1 MRTQQI
7 NVNTA
12 SIHSAP
18 RFVISENVARIN
30 EVNIGAVIIRRD
42 EEGRYSLNDLHRSA
56 MESGKATESQRPG
69 NFLKSE
75 SVSAFIGALET
86 ATKIAVCVKRPGRAG
101 GTFADE
107 LIAIRYAAWIEPAFE
122 VDVYRTFQSV
132 KRSAANNIREG
143 VDRAMSRERA
153 RLEAPALTDA
163 IKHGRL
169 AAGKETKHYHFSNE
183 FDLIN
188 RIALG
193 MPSKVYRAAHCI
205 SPTDSI
211 RDHLTPCEIRCIEH
225 LQRVNASLI
234 DVGMDF
240 ESRKQ
245 KLSQIYIQRHSR
257 ALLSE
262 IKRLEF

>member
-1 MRTQQI
+1 MPIPQSV
-7 NVNTA
+7 VNNND
-12 SIHSAP
+12 SAP
-18 RFVISENVARIN
+18 RFLQSQNVAR
-30 EVNIGAVIIRRD
+30 VSAVAICGVKIRQD
-42 EEGRYSLNDLHRSA
+42 DEGRYSLNDL
-56 MESGKATESQRPG
+56 EKAAKADGVNKDIRPNEWLSLQATGEIEGFLITENPG
-69 NFLKSE
+69 FKP
-75 SVSAFIGALET
+75 
-86 ATKIAVCVKRPGRAG
+86 IAAKPGRYG
-101 GTFADE
+101 GTYVTRE
-107 LIAIRYAAWIEPAFE
+107 LIYSYAMWISPAFHLH
-122 VDVYRTFQSV
+122 VIRTFDAVVIGHIQLV
-132 KRSAANNIREG
+132 EG
-143 VDRAMSRERA
+143 KQARERA

-169 AAGKETKHYHFSNE
+169 SAGKDVKHYHFSNE

-193 MPSKVYRAAHCI
+193 MPSKAYRAAHCI

>member
-1 MRTQQI
+1 MNTQSI
-7 NVNTA
+7 PVNTPN
-12 SIHSAP
+12 IPAP
-18 RFVISENVARIN
+18 RFLQSQNVAR
-30 EVNIGAVIIRRD
+30 VSAVAICGVKIRQD
-42 EEGRYSLNDLHRSA
+42 DEGRYSLNDL
-56 MESGKATESQRPG
+56 EKAAKADGVNKDIRPNEWLSLQATGEIEGFLITENPG
-69 NFLKSE
+69 FKP
-75 SVSAFIGALET
+75 
-86 ATKIAVCVKRPGRAG
+86 IAAKPGRYG
-101 GTFADE
+101 GTYVTRE
-107 LIAIRYAAWIEPAFE
+107 LIYSYAMWISPAFHLH
-122 VDVYRTFQSV
+122 VIRTFDAVVVGHIQLV
-132 KRSAANNIREG
+132 EG
-143 VDRAMSRERA
+143 KQARERA

-193 MPSKVYRAAHCI
+193 MPSKAYRAAHCI

>member
-1 MRTQQI
+1 MRTEHL

-12 SIHSAP
+12 SIHAAP
-18 RFVISENVARIN
+18 RFVISENVARIS
-30 EVNIGAVIIRRD
+30 VLCGVKIKQD
-42 EEGRYSLNDLHRSA
+42 DEGRYCLNDLHKAAVADGANKRTK
-56 MESGKATESQRPG
+56 EPGKFMATESFAEMVAELTTQNPG
-69 NFLKSE
+69 SLPVVTIE
-75 SVSAFIGALET
+75 
-86 ATKIAVCVKRPGRAG
+86 GRNG
-101 GTFADE
+101 GTYVARE
-107 LIAIRYAAWIEPAFE
+107 LIYAYAMWVNARFHLHVI
-122 VDVYRTFQSV
+122 RTFDSV
-132 KRSAANNIREG
+132 VTGQLEAVEARH
-143 VDRAMSRERA
+143 SRERA

-169 AAGKETKHYHFSNE
+169 AAGKEIKHYHFSNE

-193 MPSKVYRAAHCI
+193 MPSKAYRAAHCI
-205 SPTDSI
+205 GPSEAI

-234 DVGMDF
+234 DVGMDY
-240 ESRKQ
+240 ESRKE

>member
-1 MRTQQI
+1 MQQI
-7 NVNTA
+7 TQGNT
-12 SIHSAP
+12 SNNFAP
-18 RFVISENVARIN
+18 RFLQSQNVAR
-30 EVNIGAVIIRRD
+30 VSAVAICGVKIRQD
-42 EEGRYSLNDLHRSA
+42 DEGRYSLNDL
-56 MESGKATESQRPG
+56 EKAAKADGVNKDIRPNEWLSLQATGEIEGFLITENPG
-69 NFLKSE
+69 FKP
-75 SVSAFIGALET
+75 
-86 ATKIAVCVKRPGRAG
+86 IAAKPGRYG
-101 GTFADE
+101 GTYVSRE
-107 LIAIRYAAWIEPAFE
+107 LIYSYAMWISPAFHLH
-122 VDVYRTFQSV
+122 VIRTFDAVVIGHIQLV
-132 KRSAANNIREG
+132 EG
-143 VDRAMSRERA
+143 KQARERA

-169 AAGKETKHYHFSNE
+169 AAGKEIKHYHFSNE

-193 MPSKVYRAAHCI
+193 MPSKAYRAAHCI

-257 ALLSE
+257 DLLSE

>member
-1 MRTQQI
+1 MPIPQSV
-7 NVNTA
+7 VNNNE
-12 SIHSAP
+12 SAP
-18 RFVISENVARIN
+18 RFLQSQNVAR
-30 EVNIGAVIIRRD
+30 VSAVAICGVKIRQD
-42 EEGRYSLNDLHRSA
+42 DEGRYSLNDL
-56 MESGKATESQRPG
+56 EKAAKADGVNKDIRPNEWLSLQATGEIEGFLITENPG
-69 NFLKSE
+69 FKP
-75 SVSAFIGALET
+75 
-86 ATKIAVCVKRPGRAG
+86 IAAKPGRYG
-101 GTFADE
+101 GTYVTRE
-107 LIAIRYAAWIEPAFE
+107 LIYSYAMWISPAFHLH
-122 VDVYRTFQSV
+122 VIRTFDAVVIGHIQLV
-132 KRSAANNIREG
+132 EG
-143 VDRAMSRERA
+143 KQARERA

-169 AAGKETKHYHFSNE
+169 SAGKDVKHYHFSNE

-193 MPSKVYRAAHCI
+193 MPSKAYRAAHCI

>member
-1 MRTQQI
+1 MQKITQG
-7 NVNTA
+7 NT
-12 SIHSAP
+12 SNESAP
-18 RFVISENVARIN
+18 RFLQSQNVAR
-30 EVNIGAVIIRRD
+30 VSAVAICGVKIRQD
-42 EEGRYSLNDLHRSA
+42 DEGRYSLNDL
-56 MESGKATESQRPG
+56 EKAAKADGVNKDIRPNEWLSLQATGEIEGFLITENPG
-69 NFLKSE
+69 FKP
-75 SVSAFIGALET
+75 
-86 ATKIAVCVKRPGRAG
+86 IAAKPGRYG
-101 GTFADE
+101 GTYVSRE
-107 LIAIRYAAWIEPAFE
+107 LIYSYAMWISPAFHLH
-122 VDVYRTFQSV
+122 VIRTFDAVVVGHIQLV
-132 KRSAANNIREG
+132 EG
-143 VDRAMSRERA
+143 KQARDRA

-169 AAGKETKHYHFSNE
+169 AAGKEIKHYHFSNE

-193 MPSKVYRAAHCI
+193 MPSKAYRAAHCI

>member
-1 MRTQQI
+1 MPIPQSVVNI
-7 NVNTA
+7 NE
-12 SIHSAP
+12 SAP
-18 RFVISENVARIN
+18 RFLQSQNVAR
-30 EVNIGAVIIRRD
+30 VSAVAICGVKIRQD
-42 EEGRYSLNDLHRSA
+42 DEGRYSLNDL
-56 MESGKATESQRPG
+56 EKAAKADGVNKDIRPNEWLSLQATGEIEGFLITENPG
-69 NFLKSE
+69 FKP
-75 SVSAFIGALET
+75 
-86 ATKIAVCVKRPGRAG
+86 IAAKPGRYG
-101 GTFADE
+101 GTYVTRE
-107 LIAIRYAAWIEPAFE
+107 LIYSYAMWISPAFHLH
-122 VDVYRTFQSV
+122 VIRTFDAVVIGHIQLV
-132 KRSAANNIREG
+132 EG
-143 VDRAMSRERA
+143 KQARERA

-169 AAGKETKHYHFSNE
+169 SAGKDVKHYHFSNE

-193 MPSKVYRAAHCI
+193 MPSKAYRAAHCI

>member
-1 MRTQQI
+1 MHITTQTI
-7 NVNTA
+7 NTQA
-12 SIHSAP
+12 IHAAP
-18 RFVISENVARIN
+18 RFVISENVARIS
-30 EVNIGAVIIRRD
+30 VLCGVKIKQD
-42 EEGRYSLNDLHRSA
+42 DEGRYCLNDLHKAAVADGANKRTK
-56 MESGKATESQRPG
+56 EPGKFMATESFAEMVAELTTQNPG
-69 NFLKSE
+69 SLPVVTIE
-75 SVSAFIGALET
+75 
-86 ATKIAVCVKRPGRAG
+86 GRNG
-101 GTFADE
+101 GTYVARE
-107 LIAIRYAAWIEPAFE
+107 LIYAYAMWVNARFHLHVI
-122 VDVYRTFQSV
+122 RTFDSV
-132 KRSAANNIREG
+132 VTGQLEAVEARH
-143 VDRAMSRERA
+143 SRERA

-169 AAGKETKHYHFSNE
+169 AAGKEIKHYHFSNE

-193 MPSKVYRAAHCI
+193 MPSKAYRAAHCI
-205 SPTDSI
+205 GPTEAI

-234 DVGMDF
+234 DVGMDY
-240 ESRKQ
+240 ESRKE

>member
-1 MRTQQI
+1 MQQLSQG
-7 NVNTA
+7 NT
-12 SIHSAP
+12 SNESAP
-18 RFVISENVARIN
+18 RFLQSQNVAR
-30 EVNIGAVIIRRD
+30 VSAVAICGVKIRQD
-42 EEGRYSLNDLHRSA
+42 DEGRYSLNDL
-56 MESGKATESQRPG
+56 EKAAKADGVNKDIRPNEWLSLQATGEIEGFLITENPG
-69 NFLKSE
+69 FKP
-75 SVSAFIGALET
+75 
-86 ATKIAVCVKRPGRAG
+86 IAAKPGRYG
-101 GTFADE
+101 GTYVSRE
-107 LIAIRYAAWIEPAFE
+107 LIYSYAMWISPAFHLH
-122 VDVYRTFQSV
+122 VIRTFDAVVVGHIQLV
-132 KRSAANNIREG
+132 EG
-143 VDRAMSRERA
+143 KQARDRA

-169 AAGKETKHYHFSNE
+169 AAGKEIKHYHFSNE

>member
-1 MRTQQI
+1 MPIPQSV
-7 NVNTA
+7 VNTNE
-12 SIHSAP
+12 SAP
-18 RFVISENVARIN
+18 RFLQSQNVAR
-30 EVNIGAVIIRRD
+30 VSAVAICGVKIRQD
-42 EEGRYSLNDLHRSA
+42 DEGRYSLNDL
-56 MESGKATESQRPG
+56 EKAAKADGVNKDIRPNEWLSLQATGEIEGFLITENPG
-69 NFLKSE
+69 FKP
-75 SVSAFIGALET
+75 
-86 ATKIAVCVKRPGRAG
+86 IAAKPGRYG
-101 GTFADE
+101 GTYVTRE
-107 LIAIRYAAWIEPAFE
+107 LIYSYAMWISPAFHLH
-122 VDVYRTFQSV
+122 VIRTFDAVVIGHIQLV
-132 KRSAANNIREG
+132 EG
-143 VDRAMSRERA
+143 KQARERA

-169 AAGKETKHYHFSNE
+169 SAGKDVKHYHFSNE

-193 MPSKVYRAAHCI
+193 MPSKAYRAAHCI

>member
-1 MRTQQI
+1 MPIPQSV
-7 NVNTA
+7 VNTNE
-12 SIHSAP
+12 SAP
-18 RFVISENVARIN
+18 RFMQSQNVAL
-30 EVNIGAVIIRRD
+30 VSAVAICGVKIRQD
-42 EEGRYSLNDLHRSA
+42 DEGRYSLNDL
-56 MESGKATESQRPG
+56 EKAAKADGVNKDIRPNEWLSLQATGEIEGFLITENPG
-69 NFLKSE
+69 FKP
-75 SVSAFIGALET
+75 
-86 ATKIAVCVKRPGRAG
+86 IAAKPGRYG
-101 GTFADE
+101 GTYVSRE
-107 LIAIRYAAWIEPAFE
+107 LIYSYAMWISPAFHLH
-122 VDVYRTFQSV
+122 VIRTFDAFVIGHIQLV
-132 KRSAANNIREG
+132 EG
-143 VDRAMSRERA
+143 KQARERA

-169 AAGKETKHYHFSNE
+169 SAGKDVKHYHFSNE

-193 MPSKVYRAAHCI
+193 MPSKAYRAAHCI

>member
-1 MRTQQI
+1 MPISQHVVNSDRPRHEIAPLQI
-7 NVNTA
+7 
-12 SIHSAP
+12 
-18 RFVISENVARIN
+18 VARSMSLSLGGVKIKQ
-30 EVNIGAVIIRRD
+30 D
-42 EEGRYSLNDLHRSA
+42 LEGRYCLNDLHKA
-56 MESGKATESQRPG
+56 AGKEKRHAPG
-69 NFLKSE
+69 YWLAIQQAAE
-75 SVSAFIGALET
+75 LVAELET
-86 ATKIAVCVKRPGRAG
+86 TGIPVVTIEGRNG
-101 GTFADE
+101 GTFVMKE
-107 LIAIRYAAWIEPAFE
+107 LVYAYAMWVSAKFNLQVI
-122 VDVYRTFQSV
+122 RTFDAVVVGHIQLV
-132 KRSAANNIREG
+132 EG
-143 VDRAMSRERA
+143 KQARERA

-163 IKHGRL
+163 IKHGR
-169 AAGKETKHYHFSNE
+169 AVAGKEVKHYHFSNE

-193 MPSKVYRAAHCI
+193 MPSKAYRVAHCI

-245 KLSQIYIQRHSR
+245 KLSQIYIQRHKR

-262 IKRLEF
+262 IKQLEF

>member
-1 MRTQQI
+1 MQQI
-7 NVNTA
+7 TQGNT
-12 SIHSAP
+12 SNESAP
-18 RFVISENVARIN
+18 RFLQSQNVAR
-30 EVNIGAVIIRRD
+30 VSAVAICGVKIRQD
-42 EEGRYSLNDLHRSA
+42 DEGRYSLNDL
-56 MESGKATESQRPG
+56 EKAAKADGVNKDIRPNEWLSLQATGEIEGFLITENPG
-69 NFLKSE
+69 FKP
-75 SVSAFIGALET
+75 
-86 ATKIAVCVKRPGRAG
+86 IAAKPGRYG
-101 GTFADE
+101 GTYVSRE
-107 LIAIRYAAWIEPAFE
+107 LIYSYAMWISPAFHLH
-122 VDVYRTFQSV
+122 VIRTFDAVVVGHIQLV
-132 KRSAANNIREG
+132 EG
-143 VDRAMSRERA
+143 KQARDRA

-169 AAGKETKHYHFSNE
+169 AAGKEIKHYHFSNE

-193 MPSKVYRAAHCI
+193 MPSKAYRAAHCI

>member
-1 MRTQQI
+1 MQQLSQG
-7 NVNTA
+7 NT
-12 SIHSAP
+12 SNESAP
-18 RFVISENVARIN
+18 RFLQSQNVAR
-30 EVNIGAVIIRRD
+30 VSAVAICGVKIRQD
-42 EEGRYSLNDLHRSA
+42 DEGRYSLNDL
-56 MESGKATESQRPG
+56 EKAAKADGVNKDIRPNEWLSLQATGEIEGFLITENPG
-69 NFLKSE
+69 FKP
-75 SVSAFIGALET
+75 
-86 ATKIAVCVKRPGRAG
+86 IAAKPGRYG
-101 GTFADE
+101 GTYVSRE
-107 LIAIRYAAWIEPAFE
+107 LIYSYAMWISPAFHLH
-122 VDVYRTFQSV
+122 VIRTFDAVVVGHIQLV
-132 KRSAANNIREG
+132 EG
-143 VDRAMSRERA
+143 KQARDRA

-169 AAGKETKHYHFSNE
+169 AAGKEIKHYHFSNE

-193 MPSKVYRAAHCI
+193 MPSKAYRAAHCI

>member
-1 MRTQQI
+1 MQQI
-7 NVNTA
+7 TQGNT
-12 SIHSAP
+12 SNESAP
-18 RFVISENVARIN
+18 RFLQSQNVAR
-30 EVNIGAVIIRRD
+30 VSAVAICGVKIRQD
-42 EEGRYSLNDLHRSA
+42 DEGRYSLNDL
-56 MESGKATESQRPG
+56 EKAAKADGVNKDIRPNEWLSLQATGEIEGFLITENPG
-69 NFLKSE
+69 FKP
-75 SVSAFIGALET
+75 
-86 ATKIAVCVKRPGRAG
+86 IAAKPGRYG
-101 GTFADE
+101 GTYVTRE
-107 LIAIRYAAWIEPAFE
+107 LIYSYAMWISPAFHLH
-122 VDVYRTFQSV
+122 VIRTFDAVVIGHIQLV
-132 KRSAANNIREG
+132 EG
-143 VDRAMSRERA
+143 KQARERA

-169 AAGKETKHYHFSNE
+169 SAGKDVKHYHFSNE

-193 MPSKVYRAAHCI
+193 MPSKAYRAAHCI

>member
-1 MRTQQI
+1 MHMQTQSVQALSRPAPQ
-7 NVNTA
+7 NA
-12 SIHSAP
+12 SHG
-18 RFVISENVARIN
+18 FVARSMSLTLGGVKIKQD
-30 EVNIGAVIIRRD
+30 I
-42 EEGRYSLNDLHRSA
+42 EGRYCLNDLHKAAVADGANKRTK
-56 MESGKATESQRPG
+56 EPGKFMATESFTEMVAELTTQNPG
-69 NFLKSE
+69 SLPVVTIE
-75 SVSAFIGALET
+75 
-86 ATKIAVCVKRPGRAG
+86 GRNG
-101 GTFADE
+101 GTYVVKE
-107 LIAIRYAAWIEPAFE
+107 LIYAYAMWVNAKFHLHVI
-122 VDVYRTFQSV
+122 RTFDAVVVGHIQLV
-132 KRSAANNIREG
+132 EG
-143 VDRAMSRERA
+143 RQARERA

-163 IKHGRL
+163 IKHGRM

-193 MPSKVYRAAHCI
+193 MPSKAYRAAHCI